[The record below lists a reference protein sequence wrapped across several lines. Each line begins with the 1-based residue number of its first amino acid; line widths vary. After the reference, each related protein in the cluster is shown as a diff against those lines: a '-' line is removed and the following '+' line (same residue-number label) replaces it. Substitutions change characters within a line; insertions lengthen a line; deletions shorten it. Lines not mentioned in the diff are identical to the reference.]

1 MQVKV
6 VEQGQNAPIR
16 VLRANPKKG
25 RGKTLAVFSN
35 RDGRGAER
43 VAAYVANQRH
53 TIMDR
58 IVEGSKIGTRLHE
71 TIEKFQSA
79 R

>member
-6 VEQGQNAPIR
+6 VEQGQSAPIR

-43 VAAYVANQRH
+43 VAAYVDNQRH
-53 TIMDR
+53 TIVDR
-58 IVEGSKIGTRLHE
+58 LVEGRKIGTRLHE
-71 TIEKFQSA
+71 TIERFA
-79 R
+79 NA

>member
-6 VEQGQNAPIR
+6 VEQGKNAPIR

-53 TIMDR
+53 TITDR
-58 IVEGSKIGTRLHE
+58 ITQREIGTRIHE
-71 TIEKFQSA
+71 EIEKFA
-79 R
+79 NA